1 YTDAQWRV
9 LEAINGLL
17 PHAVVCLQE
26 QFRDRGEVD
35 FAELAIRARQALG
48 GDDDPTDLTM
58 RLDCQVRH
66 LLVDEF
72 QDTAHSQID
81 LLLRLTRGWE
91 PGDGRSLFLVG
102 DPMQSIYAFREA
114 EVGHFL
120 AVRDHGLGPL
130 QLQSLRLSANFR
142 SQAGVVNW
150 VNDAF
155 RGIFPAEDRPAVG
168 AIAFEPSQPTRPE
181 LPGDAIRLHAVWQ
194 GEREEEA
201 ARVLELVKQGL
212 DDPDNHS
219 TAILVRGRR
228 HLVAIL
234 PALRAAN
241 ISFRAV
247 ELESLEARP
256 EIQDLLALTRAII
269 NPADNAALFSVCR
282 APWCGLSLAGLH
294 ALAQADGP
302 AWQVLLDADWRER
315 VPACDARLARLAD
328 VLRLAWASRG
338 RRSLRER
345 VEGAWLALRGPAVLS
360 EAEAC
365 DNATLFFELL
375 GQLEAAGDLDDV
387 NDLERRL

>member
-168 AIAFEPSQPTRPE
+168 AIAFEPSQPTRQE
-181 LPGDAIRLHAVWQ
+181 LPGDAIRLHAFGQ

-201 ARVLELVKQGL
+201 TRVLELVKQGL

-294 ALAQADGP
+294 ALAEAGRP
-302 AWQVLLDADWRER
+302 ARPCSMRSGAN
-315 VPACDARLARLAD
+315 ARSETMR
-328 VLRLAWASRG
+328 
-338 RRSLRER
+338 
-345 VEGAWLALRGPAVLS
+345 ALRGLRTSCTLPGHRAVAAACANASKAPGLRSADRRSCARRKPATTPRCS
-360 EAEAC
+360 SNC
-365 DNATLFFELL
+365 SGNWKQPAT
-375 GQLEAAGDLDDV
+375 
-387 NDLERRL
+387 